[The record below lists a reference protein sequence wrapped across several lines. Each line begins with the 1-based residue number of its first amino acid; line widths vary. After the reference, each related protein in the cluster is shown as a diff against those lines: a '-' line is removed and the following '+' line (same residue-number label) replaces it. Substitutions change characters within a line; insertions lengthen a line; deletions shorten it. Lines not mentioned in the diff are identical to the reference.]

1 MNLNLE
7 NGYTVTLPSKGKHNI
22 YYGPNKIGKT
32 QISRSMK
39 KYYEEIS
46 EKVLLFNENILSDM
60 IIQSSEDIN
69 SFEVMPMAQEY
80 NKYYNNMQKSKEK
93 LSMKNS
99 LKDLCLVN
107 TKKAFQ
113 GFEKISE
120 YINDD
125 NTYSYNGD
133 ALSPVYSQDDIKDMY
148 KPKKVNMNIF
158 EIIDNLKKDNIKI
171 IPDNVKKIVEYDIYN
186 IQLKI
191 NQDPD
196 KYKNCPVCFSPICQ
210 ENLDKIRESIENGSI
225 EKELQLSI
233 LFYLDNK
240 SDILRNKMSEI
251 LLCESYESFEKDFKL
266 DVEKSII
273 SYLSNQYDKKDVINY
288 KENKTKVEEILN
300 KTKDFKINENVELSN
315 YIKNK
320 LKNHTVYKNT
330 DIEIKISD
338 GKLKVLNSQVEYDKM
353 SKSEQNYFKFLYFDI
368 LVHQKILE
376 GNLHIIIDDP
386 FDSYD
391 DIYVQ
396 DSIAIITKLI
406 NEHIEDIDT
415 IDIFSHSM
423 YILDLYDSLKK
434 IYNKFNIYWMDQI
447 GLAKEI
453 NIFEDG
459 YHLFEKIDI
468 NPYDYGIIL
477 KISDKMVD
485 KYSLIAFAALLRN
498 EINVER
504 WLFKNNSNSEL
515 SDVKNKV
522 EELYNK
528 ISESIGHVREEI
540 SIIELNNIINEIFY
554 FGLND
559 NEIQNV
565 SSLFDD
571 ISNDYVDIDIK
582 AKTGS
587 GNIVS
592 VPKNDIC
599 YILIYKI
606 LFGLKIRR
614 LLEKKVY
621 DIVQEDYTEV
631 GDLIEKIPNTPLY
644 DYYNLYKYI
653 INSFNHSSSRVVPPI
668 FVYSFK
674 SLREMYEELQAL

>member
-1 MNLNLE
+1 MVLNLE
-7 NGYTVTLPSKGKHNI
+7 NGYIVNLPSDKKYNI
-22 YYGPNKIGKT
+22 FYGPNKIGKT
-32 QISRSMK
+32 QISFSMK
-39 KYYEEIS
+39 DYYEKS
-46 EKVLLFNENILSDM
+46 GEKILLFNDNILSDM
-60 IIQSSEDIN
+60 VIQNNDDIN

-80 NKYYNNMQKSKEK
+80 NKYHSEMRKNKEK
-93 LSMKNS
+93 LSIKNN
-99 LKDLCLVN
+99 LKELCLVN

-125 NTYSYNGD
+125 TFVYDGD
-133 ALSPVYSQDDIKDMY
+133 DLSPLYLEEDIKNMY
-148 KPKKVNMNIF
+148 KPKDVYLNIF
-158 EIIDNLKKDNIKI
+158 EIIDKLNKDNIRI
-171 IPDNVKKIVEYDIYN
+171 IPENIKKVVDYDVYS
-186 IQLKI
+186 IQKRI
-191 NQDPD
+191 NEEPT
-196 KYKNCPVCFSPICQ
+196 KFKNCPVCFSTIDQ
-210 ENLDKIRESIENGSI
+210 ENLNKIRESVENGSI

-240 SDILRNKMSEI
+240 SDVLKNVMAEI
-251 LLCESYESFEKDFKL
+251 LLCESYEEFNKKFVLE
-266 DVEKSII
+266 VESSII
-273 SYLSNQYDKKDVINY
+273 AYLSKQYEKKEISIY
-288 KENKTKVEEILN
+288 KENKQKVEEIL
-300 KTKDFKINENVELSN
+300 KKIKDFKITENNELNE

-320 LKNHTVYKNT
+320 LKKHSVYKNS
-330 DIEIKISD
+330 DIDIKIKD
-338 GKLKVLNSQVEYDKM
+338 GKLKVVNSQVDYDKM

-368 LVHQKILE
+368 LVHQKVLE

-406 NEHIEDIDT
+406 KEHIDDIDT

-423 YILDLYDSLKK
+423 YILDLYDSLKSVYK
-434 IYNKFNIYWMDQI
+434 KFNIYWMDQI
-447 GLAKEI
+447 GSTKEI
-453 NIFEDG
+453 KIFEDG
-459 YHLFEKIDI
+459 YDLLKKIDI

-504 WLFKNNSNSEL
+504 LLFKHNSNSEFNI
-515 SDVKNKV
+515 VKDKV

-528 ISESIGHVREEI
+528 ISESIDHVREDI
-540 SIIELNNIINEIFY
+540 TITELNSNINEIFY
-554 FGLND
+554 FDLTD
-559 NEIQNV
+559 NESQNV
-565 SSLFDD
+565 SLLFDE
-571 ISNDYVDIDIK
+571 ISKEYVDIDIK
-582 AKTGS
+582 VKTSS
-587 GNIVS
+587 GNIVPVS
-592 VPKNDIC
+592 KDDVC

-614 LLEKKVY
+614 LLEKKAY
-621 DIVQEDYTEV
+621 DIVQEEYTEV
-631 GDLIEKIPNTPLY
+631 GDLIEKIPDTPLY

-653 INSFNHSSSRVVPPI
+653 INSFNHSSSRIVPPI

-674 SLREMYEELQAL
+674 SLREMYDELMAI

>member
-1 MNLNLE
+1 MVLNLE
-7 NGYTVTLPSKGKHNI
+7 NGYIVNLPSDKKYNI
-22 YYGPNKIGKT
+22 FYGPNKIGKT
-32 QISRSMK
+32 QISFSMK
-39 KYYEEIS
+39 DYYEKAG
-46 EKVLLFNENILSDM
+46 EKILLFNDNILSDM
-60 IIQSSEDIN
+60 VIQNNDDIN

-80 NKYYNNMQKSKEK
+80 NKYHSEMQKNKEK
-93 LSMKNS
+93 LSIKNN
-99 LKDLCLVN
+99 LKELCLVN

-125 NTYSYNGD
+125 TFVYDGD
-133 ALSPVYSQDDIKDMY
+133 DLSPLYLEEDIKNMY
-148 KPKKVNMNIF
+148 KPKAVDLNIF
-158 EIIDNLKKDNIKI
+158 EIIDKLNKDNIRI
-171 IPDNVKKIVEYDIYN
+171 IPENIKKVVDYDVYS
-186 IQLKI
+186 IQKRI
-191 NQDPD
+191 NEEPT
-196 KYKNCPVCFSPICQ
+196 KFKNCPVCFSTIDQ
-210 ENLDKIRESIENGSI
+210 ENLDKIRESVENGSI

-240 SDILRNKMSEI
+240 SDVLKNVMAEL
-251 LLCESYESFEKDFKL
+251 LLCESYEEFNKKFVLE
-266 DVEKSII
+266 VESSII
-273 SYLSNQYDKKDVINY
+273 AYLSKQYEKKEISIY
-288 KENKTKVEEILN
+288 KENKQKVEEIL
-300 KTKDFKINENVELSN
+300 KKIKDFKITENNELNE

-320 LKNHTVYKNT
+320 LKKHSVYKNS
-330 DIEIKISD
+330 DIEIKIKD
-338 GKLKVLNSQVEYDKM
+338 GKLKVVNSQVDYDKM

-368 LVHQKILE
+368 LVHQKVLE

-406 NEHIEDIDT
+406 KEHISVIDT

-423 YILDLYDSLKK
+423 YILDLYDSLKTV
-434 IYNKFNIYWMDQI
+434 YTKFNIYWMDQI
-447 GLAKEI
+447 GLTKEI
-453 NIFEDG
+453 KIFDDG
-459 YHLFEKIDI
+459 YDLFKKIEV

-504 WLFKNNSNSEL
+504 WLFKQNSNSEFNN
-515 SDVKNKV
+515 VKDKV

-528 ISESIGHVREEI
+528 ISESIDHVKEEI
-540 SIIELNNIINEIFY
+540 TISELSSIINEIFY
-554 FGLND
+554 YDLTD
-559 NEIQNV
+559 NGTQNA
-565 SSLFDD
+565 SLLFDE
-571 ISNDYVDIDIK
+571 ISKEYVDIDIK
-582 AKTGS
+582 VKTGS
-587 GNIVS
+587 GNIISVS
-592 VPKNDIC
+592 KDDVC

-614 LLEKKVY
+614 LLEKKAY
-621 DIVQEDYTEV
+621 DIVQEEYKEV
-631 GDLIEKIPNTPLY
+631 GELIDKIPDTPLY

-653 INSFNHSSSRVVPPI
+653 INSFNHSSSRIVPPI

-674 SLREMYEELQAL
+674 SLREMYEELLAI